1 MRRFPDR
8 FRDGLPFVEDFIVPI
23 PQDLE
28 PLRSQPLIAHS
39 VVLALCFRV
48 MLATVQL
55 DDQAFFEA
63 DEIDNVFSQRKL
75 TAEFQALKGAAAKPS
90 PETCLRF
97 GWKASK
103 LPRALL
109 IASQRLAPSPL
120 APLPRGE
127 RGTRI
132 LALPRGGNKS
142 FWHRAILRHPHED
155 DTPFTDCQRFV
166 GRFRSSGRGLRA
178 TECSQ
183 KSTPHRPVSLVLAGP
198 RVKQP
203 LGIH

>member
-1 MRRFPDR
+1 LRRFPDR

-39 VVLALCFRV
+39 VVLALCLRV

-90 PETCLRF
+90 PETCL
-97 GWKASK
+97 
-103 LPRALL
+103 P
-109 IASQRLAPSPL
+109 
-120 APLPRGE
+120 
-127 RGTRI
+127 
-132 LALPRGGNKS
+132 
-142 FWHRAILRHPHED
+142 
-155 DTPFTDCQRFV
+155 TPFTTGRRF
-166 GRFRSSGRGLRA
+166 SA
-178 TECSQ
+178 QE
-183 KSTPHRPVSLVLAGP
+183 
-198 RVKQP
+198 
-203 LGIH
+203 IDI